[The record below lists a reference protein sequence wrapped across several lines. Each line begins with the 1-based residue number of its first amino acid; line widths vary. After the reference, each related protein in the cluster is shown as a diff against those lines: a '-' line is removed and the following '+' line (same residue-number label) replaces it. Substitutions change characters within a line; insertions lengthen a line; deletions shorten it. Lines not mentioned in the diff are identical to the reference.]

1 MGEYDYGTRKAITD
15 ERKKNLH
22 KRIRKYAK
30 ADQTFIEEDYYSY
43 SLDKK
48 QLAPIIREYE
58 NDPGKKPSEWFLQ
71 PGPKPGAGLHQ
82 GLLDAFVPQGCQA
95 SYLYIID
102 KLNQFPFSY
111 GWNRRTVRTKGYGP
125 QMHKVFHLL
134 NVYERLFYCGEHL
147 EDFILGRLD
156 EEKRDYIHHEWSFS
170 QDFSLLYAAEIDRG
184 NQAVIHALKSL
195 IESENNTAYLDREMI
210 LGIFRSD
217 NRELH
222 RLVCGLLVAARL
234 QEGVRQVIC
243 ETMDEGV
250 KDAFLAV
257 CDVIEANDLIRFS
270 SVKRAVST
278 WIGIFDENSVDRV
291 NTKLLTFMSRCLRD
305 SGFCR
310 SQLQTND
317 SIAIS
322 AALWALGF
330 EEAQT
335 AVDAMMELVDRG
347 TKNQKLT
354 ASFYNESLFDAAWKM
369 QAARKVILEYTDDLE
384 LVAAFMPAF
393 SSCRMAELQQLLYW
407 KNGSRSEIIQ
417 PKEAVLT
424 DYFADREEAERE
436 YDTFLHIYKSLPKK
450 GVVYDPCIFP
460 WYRVELKPSEVICV
474 LGFAAYVLQDEEK
487 MTQAAGLLGEITVSG
502 YNSSR
507 AGLVRLLLYHPAN
520 RAQRGLLIQYM
531 GNAEEATS
539 STAAALVKMLD
550 LQEQDY
556 RLMEDMLRFKRSTL
570 RRDLLQL
577 LMGQEDAGM
586 EQCITRLLADKKEEK
601 RIAGLD
607 LLMRLS
613 KDKKKAAFYTRL
625 KPLAAAMEKPTDKEK
640 VMLEEILGE
649 GASPATAQK
658 GFGIYDPQAPV
669 HIPQWE
675 EGRGRIRQCLPLP
688 EKEVIAKIKKL
699 DALIH
704 QYRDLSYDAVSGEKE
719 LLGNNYIHLAAAD
732 AKQGYMGNYRL
743 KNYPLEEQLRAY
755 FETEIG
761 DYGTFVE
768 WEARLLVRNNEVYRN
783 SQVYYETLFG
793 KIPFAPEPLQLR
805 YEGQIQQIRLNYR
818 YEFLDRKFLLEAG
831 IQAAQALL
839 PVLNED
845 SKTVTYHYESWNG
858 SKTAAYVSVRELRF
872 LDRLLEGLALWE
884 TDEEFQRAF
893 YTAWQL
899 ELKCNPEKEQSRFQP
914 GSRGM
919 QVKSVTPIAPYWFLK
934 AYELR
939 LITKD
944 NLFQAML
951 SYFKRKEILEA
962 LCQLVQGE
970 FTKLGS
976 RSLWRMFFGERR
988 GEEVFEHGEELA
1000 GKQTWC
1006 GRLAQELYDAIV
1018 PVMVDTELRRG
1029 EAETVFSA
1037 DITGITYICGVQYLV
1052 RILKALGK
1060 DTLGRNAYYS
1070 WYGSSNVTKKEVL
1083 SHLLKYCYPAKED
1096 TAAALAA
1103 ALAGTDIKEQRLVE
1117 AAMYAPQW
1125 IGLIGEYLGWS
1136 GLQSG
1141 CYYFMAHMN
1150 ERFDDQKMAMIA
1162 RYTPLSAEELQ
1173 DGAFDIGWFREAYGL
1188 LGEKNF
1194 AMLYQAAK
1202 YLSDGQK
1209 HSRARKYADAATGK
1223 VTLEDLQEQIRAK
1236 RNKDLLM
1243 SYGLVPFAKKKDQDL
1258 LQRYQF
1264 IQNFAKEARQFGA
1277 QRRASETQAAQ
1288 TALVNLSVHAGFA
1301 DVTRL
1306 TLNMESRMAEQF
1318 TPLMAWTPADD
1329 VEVCLHVDELG
1340 KSEVLCRKGEK
1351 MLKSVPARLKKHPYV
1366 LEVKDAQKKLKEQY
1380 SRTKKL
1386 MEESMEDGARF
1397 TAAEAAGLMGNPV
1410 VRAILQTLVFIHEK
1424 DTGFI
1429 IIEDAGSSAV
1439 SVTNGST
1446 ASMAA
1451 GSIAAVE
1458 NAGST
1463 DGKRGRKK
1471 RSGKKGAHIFL
1482 RAWDGSVTELDP
1494 RQEIRIAHPLDFY
1507 KLGIWHE
1514 YQKYL
1519 FDRQI
1524 RQPFKQVFREL
1535 YVKLSEEL
1543 EQKSSRMF
1551 AGNQIQPQKTVACL
1565 KGRRWVAD
1573 YEEGLQKVYYKEN
1586 IIARIYAL
1594 ADWFSPSDI
1603 EAPTL
1608 EWVEFS
1614 DRKTF
1619 QPLAI
1624 AQVPDL
1630 IYSEVMR
1637 DVDLAV
1643 SVAHAG
1649 GVDPQT
1655 SHSTMEMRRA
1665 IVEFNLPLFGLTN
1678 VTLQDGHALIHGKR
1692 AKYNVHLGSGVVHQ
1706 EGGAML
1712 HILPVHSQKRGKLFL
1727 PFVDEDPKT
1736 AEIMSKIVLLA
1747 EDTKIRDPF
1756 ILDQIDGTAPGN

>member
-30 ADQTFIEEDYYSY
+30 ADQSLIKEEYYSY
-43 SLDKK
+43 GFDKK
-48 QLAPIIREYE
+48 QIEPTIRAYQ
-58 NDPGKKPSEWFLQ
+58 NDPAKKPSEWFLQ
-71 PGPKPGAGLHQ
+71 PGSAAGGGLHQ
-82 GLLDAFVPQGCQA
+82 GLLDAFVPQSLQA

-111 GWNRRTVRTKGYGP
+111 GWNRRTVRTKGYGL
-125 QMHKVFHLL
+125 QMYKVFHLL
-134 NVYERLFYCGEHL
+134 TVYERLFYCGERL

-156 EEKRDYIHHEWSFS
+156 EEKRDYVRHEWNFN

-184 NQAVIHALKSL
+184 NQAVIRALTQL
-195 IESENNTAYLDREMI
+195 IESENNAAYLDREMI

-217 NRELH
+217 NRKLH
-222 RLVCGLLVAARL
+222 QLVCDLLLAARL
-234 QEGVRQVIC
+234 QEGLRQVIC
-243 ETMDEGV
+243 ETMDEGT

-257 CDVIEANDLIRFS
+257 CDVIAANDLIRFS
-270 SVKRAVST
+270 SVKRAVSA

-291 NTKLLTFMSRCLRD
+291 NQKLLTLMTQCLRD
-305 SGFCR
+305 GEFCR
-310 SQLQTND
+310 GQLQTND

-335 AVDAMMELVDRG
+335 AVDAMMELIDHG

-354 ASFYNESLFDAAWKM
+354 TSYYNQNLFDDTFKM
-369 QAARKVILEYTDDLE
+369 CAARKAILEHSDDLE

-393 SSCRMAELQQLLYW
+393 SSCQNANMQQLLYW
-407 KNGSRSEIIQ
+407 KNGSRSEIIP

-424 DYFADREEAERE
+424 DYYAGREDAERE
-436 YDTFLHIYKSLPKK
+436 YEAFLRIYERLPKK

-460 WYRVELKPSEVICV
+460 WYQVELKPSEVICA
-474 LGFAAYVLQDEEK
+474 LGFLAYVLQDEEK
-487 MTQAAGLLGEITVSG
+487 ITQAAGLLGEITVSG
-502 YNSSR
+502 YYSNR

-520 RAQRGLLIQYM
+520 RTQRNLLIQYM
-531 GNAEEATS
+531 GNAEENTS
-539 STAAALVKMLD
+539 STAAKLIKKLK
-550 LQEQDY
+550 LEEQDY
-556 RLMEDMLRFKRSTL
+556 RLMEDMLRFKRSVL
-570 RRDLLQL
+570 RRELLEF
-577 LMGQEDAGM
+577 LMGQEDSGM
-586 EQCITRLLADKKEEK
+586 EQCLKRLLADKKEEK

-607 LLMRLS
+607 LLMRLA
-613 KDKKKAAFYTRL
+613 KDPKKAAFYASV

-649 GASPATAQK
+649 GVSSAARQK
-658 GFGIYDPQAPV
+658 GFGIYDPHAPV
-669 HIPQWE
+669 QIPQWE
-675 EGRGRIRQCLPLP
+675 EGDDKIRQCLPLS
-688 EKEVIAKIKKL
+688 EKEVVAKIKKL
-699 DALIH
+699 DELIH
-704 QYRDLSYDAVSGEKE
+704 QYRDFSYDAVSGEKE
-719 LLGNNYIHLAAAD
+719 LLGNNYIHLAEAD
-732 AKQGYMGNYRL
+732 PKQSYMGNYRL
-743 KNYPLEEQLRAY
+743 ENYPLEEQLRTY
-755 FETEIG
+755 YQTQIG
-761 DYGTFVE
+761 DYGTFLE
-768 WEARLLVRNNEVYRN
+768 WEARLLVYDNEIYNN
-783 SQVYYETLFG
+783 SQVYYQALFG
-793 KIPFAPEPLQLR
+793 QIPFVPEPMQLR
-805 YEGQIQQIRLNYR
+805 YEEQIKQIRLNYR

-845 SKTVTYHYESWNG
+845 SKLVKYHYQLWDG
-858 SKTAAYVSVRELRF
+858 SKTASFVSVRELRF
-872 LDRLLEGLALWE
+872 LDRLLEGLAWWE

-899 ELKCNPEKEQSRFQP
+899 ELKCSPEKERSRFHS
-914 GSRGM
+914 GSRM
-919 QVKSVTPIAPYWFLK
+919 MHVKSVTPIVPYWFFK
-934 AYELR
+934 AYELK
-939 LITKD
+939 LISRD
-944 NLFQAML
+944 NLLQAMM
-951 SYFKRKEILEA
+951 SYFNRKEILQA
-962 LCQLVQGE
+962 LSQLVQGD
-970 FTKLGS
+970 FTRMGS
-976 RSLWRMFFGERR
+976 RSLWRKFFGEQM
-988 GEEVFEHGEELA
+988 GDEVFQNGEALV

-1006 GRLAQELYDAIV
+1006 GRLAKEMYDAIV
-1018 PVMVDTELRRG
+1018 PVMLDTELRRG
-1029 EAETVFSA
+1029 EAETVFSE
-1037 DITGITYICGVQYLV
+1037 DVTGITYICGVEYLV

-1070 WYGSSNVTKKEVL
+1070 WYDSSNITKKEVL
-1083 SHLLKYCYPAKED
+1083 SHLLKYCYPAGED
-1096 TAAALAA
+1096 TAQTLAA
-1103 ALAGTDIKEQRLVE
+1103 ALKGTDIKDKRLVE

-1136 GLQSG
+1136 GLMSG

-1162 RYTPLSAEELQ
+1162 RYTPLTAEELQ
-1173 DGAFDIGWFREAYGL
+1173 DGAFDIGWFREAYGM

-1223 VTLEDLQEQIRAK
+1223 VTLLKLREQIEAK

-1243 SYGLVPFAKKKDQDL
+1243 SYGLVPFAKKKEQDL

-1277 QRRASETQAAQ
+1277 QRRASETRAAQ

-1306 TLNMESRMAEQF
+1306 TLNMESKMAEQF
-1318 TPLMAWTPADD
+1318 APLMTWTRADD
-1329 VEVCLHVDELG
+1329 VELCLQVDELG

-1351 MLKSVPARLKKHPYV
+1351 MLKTVPARLKKHPYV

-1380 SRTKKL
+1380 SRAKKL

-1410 VRAILQTLVFIHEK
+1410 VRAILQSLVFIHEN

-1429 IIEDAGSSAV
+1429 E
-1439 SVTNGST
+1439 TE
-1446 ASMAA
+1446 AA
-1451 GSIAAVE
+1451 EG
-1458 NAGST
+1458 GT
-1463 DGKRGRKK
+1463 DQKK
-1471 RSGKKGAHIFL
+1471 PSGKKNGRIVL
-1482 RAWDGSVTELDP
+1482 RAWDGSGKELDAK
-1494 RQEIRIAHPLDFY
+1494 QELRIAHPLDFY
-1507 KLGIWHE
+1507 KLGIWHA

-1519 FDRQI
+1519 FDHKI
-1524 RQPFKQVFREL
+1524 CQPFKQVFREL
-1535 YVKLSEEL
+1535 YVKLTEEL
-1543 EQKSSRMF
+1543 QQKSSRMF
-1551 AGNQIQPQKTVACL
+1551 AGNQIQPKKTVACL

-1573 YEEGLQKVYYKEN
+1573 YEDGLQKIYYKEN

-1594 ADWFSPSDI
+1594 ADWFSPSDV

-1619 QPLAI
+1619 QALTI

-1655 SHSTMEMRRA
+1655 SHSTIEMRQA
-1665 IVEFNLPLFGLTN
+1665 IVEFNLPLFGLSN
-1678 VTLQDGHALIHGKR
+1678 VTLQGGHALIQGKR
-1692 AKYNVHLGSGVVHQ
+1692 ANYNVHLGSGVVHQ

-1756 ILDQIDGTAPGN
+1756 ILDQIL